1 MGDQHED
8 QRGQGPA
15 IPFASPVFIIQGR
28 RLLSEAPADASCH
41 VVNDGW
47 SRGSLSRVLWKVET
61 PYGSSHSGKQRS
73 RDRSVRRKDG
83 VRSVSNLPGLEM

>member
-8 QRGQGPA
+8 QRGRVL
-15 IPFASPVFIIQGR
+15 PFGSPVFIIQGR

-47 SRGSLSRVLWKVET
+47 SRGSLSRMLWKVET
-61 PYGSSHSGKQRS
+61 PSVSSHSGKPRS
-73 RDRSVRRKDG
+73 RDRSVGRKDG
-83 VRSVSNLPGLEM
+83 VRSVSNLPVLEM